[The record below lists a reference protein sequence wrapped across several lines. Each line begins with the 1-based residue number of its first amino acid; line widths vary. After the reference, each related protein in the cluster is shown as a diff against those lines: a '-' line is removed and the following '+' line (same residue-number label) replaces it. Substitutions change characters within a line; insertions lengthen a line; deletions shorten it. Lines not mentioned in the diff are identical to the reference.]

1 MSPHEL
7 DALIADLLRPID
19 DLSRPQ
25 LNALRH
31 FLNDIGSIKL
41 NIKMHGYEVAER
53 LAGALPVRTGL
64 EPQTIRLLSKACTQA
79 DMESDWCAYWL
90 SRLCSPVIFHRKLWE
105 FAFVLQAL
113 WQQGHLE
120 PGQRGLGFG
129 CGTEPLP
136 SLLAA
141 HGVDVVATDLAADR
155 QVGEG
160 WTATNQHTSS
170 LDALFQARLVD
181 RTAFERHVSLA
192 YVDMREIPP
201 GLSGFDF
208 CWSICALEHL
218 GSIAQGLDFIE
229 ASLATLRP
237 GGTAVHT
244 TEYNFLDDERTID
257 NWPTVLF
264 QRAHFKELHD
274 RLVAKGHNVMPLD
287 FNVGQKPLDRFIDV
301 PPYPGDWSDYQKSI
315 WPVQPTHLKLTIDG
329 FASTCF
335 GIIVQ
340 KA

>member
-1 MSPHEL
+1 MSPHDL
-7 DALIADLLRPID
+7 DVLIADLLQPID
-19 DLSRPQ
+19 ELSRPQ

-31 FLNDIGSIKL
+31 LLNDLGSIKL
-41 NIKMHGYEVAER
+41 NIKMHGYEVAR
-53 LAGALPVRTGL
+53 QLAEALP
-64 EPQTIRLLSKACTQA
+64 IRSDLKAHEIPLASKACTQA

-90 SRLCSPVIFHRKLWE
+90 SRLRSPVIFHRKLWE

-113 WQQGHLE
+113 WQHGHLAA
-120 PGQRGLGFG
+120 GQRGLGFG

-136 SLLAA
+136 SLFAS
-141 HGVDVVATDLAADR
+141 HGIDIVATDLAADH
-155 QVGEG
+155 QVGDG

-170 LDALFQARLVD
+170 LEALFQSRLVERD
-181 RTAFERHVSLA
+181 TFERHVSLT

-201 GLSGFDF
+201 SLTGFDF

-218 GSIAQGLDFIE
+218 GTIGQGLDFIE
-229 ASLATLRP
+229 ASLSTLRS

-244 TEYNFLDDERTID
+244 TEYNFLDDEKTID

-264 QRAHFKELHD
+264 QRAHFRQLCE
-274 RLVAKGHNVMPLD
+274 RLTAKGHKVAPLD

-315 WPVQPTHLKLTIDG
+315 WPAQPTHLKLTIDG

-335 GIIVQ
+335 GLIVQ